1 MAQKASAPKKTTSK
15 RVSKGESV
23 ECEVCGLAVTVEEVG
38 DIAVSEETT
47 LICCGKP
54 MKARKV
60 PQKAKATKPGKEAK
74 SVSGWPRVQA
84 AGSSSVPADPKE
96 DVEQQ

>member
-15 RVSKGESV
+15 RVSKGDSV
-23 ECEVCGLAVTVEEVG
+23 ECEVCGLAVTVQEVG
-38 DIAVSEETT
+38 GIEVSEETT

-54 MKARKV
+54 MKARKA
-60 PQKAKATKPGKEAK
+60 PKKASVAKPAKVAK
-74 SVSGWPRVQA
+74 SVSGWPREQA
-84 AGSSSVPADPKE
+84 AGSSTVPADPKE

>member
-15 RVSKGESV
+15 RVSKGDSV
-23 ECEVCGLAVTVEEVG
+23 ECEVCGLAVTVEEIG
-38 DIAVSEETT
+38 DIEVSEETT

-54 MKARKV
+54 MKARKA
-60 PQKAKATKPGKEAK
+60 PKKAIATKPAKAAK
-74 SVSGWPRVQA
+74 SISGWPREQA
-84 AGSSSVPADPKE
+84 AGSSTVPADPKE